1 VRLRGGLDWTF
12 REHGRWMFYLG
23 SDVIFGHERLDNG
36 ERRETELGVAPLLGA
51 SVAITPF
58 FALSIEPR
66 VRVSRSRR
74 IQAGPNETWT
84 EVRARGVGQ
93 LRLNVRF

>member
-1 VRLRGGLDWTF
+1 
-12 REHGRWMFYLG
+12 MFYLG
-23 SDVIFGHERLDNG
+23 SDLVFGHERLDSG

-74 IQAGPNETWT
+74 IQAGPNETWM